1 MQRHKII
8 LNPKAHGGE
17 AAGHAEQ
24 VKALFTAYGLNF
36 ELALTDHEGDG
47 ARLAKEAIERGFQII
62 VAAGGDGLA
71 GEVAGAL
78 VGSQAVFGMIPLG
91 SGDDFAKSLKIGRS
105 IPQAVEAIRDRQTMM
120 VDAGTVSSPLPG
132 GQKLE
137 RYFFNCVGIGL
148 DGEVIIEKLK
158 IKGLRDLKLYLWA
171 TVKALLRYKGQ
182 KMSFDFGQG
191 KVWHQTLV
199 AEITNGKSVGGGY
212 YLNPGAK
219 VDDGLLDLCLIH
231 KLTWL
236 EFFNHVPKTFKGK
249 HTEIRQ
255 VTMGKLTRVTV
266 ESETPMSAQV
276 DGELWPYVHRFD
288 IAIVPRAL
296 QCIAGKDDA
305 GERLKSFS

>member
-24 VKALFTAYGLNF
+24 IRSLFTAYGLNF

-47 ARLAKEAIERGFQII
+47 ARLAREAIERGFQVI

-105 IPQAVEAIRDRQTMM
+105 IPQAVELIRDRQTMM
-120 VDAGTVSSPLPG
+120 VDAGIVSSPLPD
-132 GQKLE
+132 GQKWE

-148 DGEVIIEKLK
+148 DGEVIIEKQK
-158 IKGLRDLKLYLWA
+158 IKGLRDLKLYLYA
-171 TVKALLRYKGQ
+171 TFKALLRYQGQ
-182 KMSFDFGQG
+182 RMSFDFGQG
-191 KVWHQTLV
+191 KIWHQTLV

-212 YLNPGAK
+212 YLNPEAT
-219 VDDGLLDLCLIH
+219 VADGLLDLCLIH

-236 EFFNHVPKTFKGK
+236 EFFLHVPKTFKGK
-249 HTEIRQ
+249 HTLIRQ
-255 VTMGKLTRVTV
+255 VTMGRLTRVTV
-266 ESETPMSAQV
+266 ESEAPMSAQV

-288 IAIVPRAL
+288 ISVVPNAL
-296 QCIAGKDDA
+296 QCIVGQDDA
-305 GERLKSFS
+305 GERMKSFS